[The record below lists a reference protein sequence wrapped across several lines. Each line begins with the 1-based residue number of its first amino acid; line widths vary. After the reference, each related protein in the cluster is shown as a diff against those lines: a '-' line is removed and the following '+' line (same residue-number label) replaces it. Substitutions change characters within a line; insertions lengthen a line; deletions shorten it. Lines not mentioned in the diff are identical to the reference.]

1 MLEFQSTFPLQ
12 GTTRQG
18 SLCQIG
24 REHFNPRSHCRERLC
39 QNCEYNMN
47 ILFQSTFPLQGTT
60 NVQTVFSIRKTISI
74 HVPIAGNDQVPY
86 TPFFYFL
93 RYFNPR
99 SHCRER
105 LCGSGSIAI
114 PCSFQSTFPLQGTT
128 LRARLTWC
136 RKRRFQSTFPLQGTT
151 ESTAE
156 CGGYTEFQSTFP
168 LQGTTGEL

>member
-105 LCGSGSIAI
+105 PWHLYLCEKIEG
-114 PCSFQSTFPLQGTT
+114 FQSTFPLQGTT
-128 LRARLTWC
+128 VEEKETRQAYSISIHVPIAGNDSKLIQFLIYNC
-136 RKRRFQSTFPLQGTT
+136 KIFVLYYSYL
-151 ESTAE
+151 
-156 CGGYTEFQSTFP
+156 
-168 LQGTTGEL
+168 